1 MPMPSIRH
9 RSARRAAVR
18 RAVLLSVAVSV
29 SGALLLTS
37 CTGEDLGPADGA
49 EDAETAG
56 PVGTR
61 RIVDA
66 RGRSVEVPLSP
77 RRVVTLSRPTLD
89 AALALG
95 VEPYGTAVFAADGD
109 RTPPYL
115 ADRAVPARVVAEEG
129 RVRYGRLAALEPDLI
144 LVDGSTRAV
153 DDLAAL
159 QAVAPTVVTSTGR
172 HGWKEAFTATAE
184 ALNMASA
191 AQQVLGR
198 YGTELAETARAVEP
212 ELAGTGRS
220 VGVVRWADGGLARPA
235 DGDHVRSTLESLGL
249 RRAPGSGTDGD
260 WVFFGVRGA
269 GRGEAVRTFGAART
283 RPVLAPLAKADE
295 EHRVAVV
302 DGSAWEGPGGPIAA
316 RTVLNDVREAVTAPS
331 G

>member
-9 RSARRAAVR
+9 RSVPGAAVR

-29 SGALLLTS
+29 SGALLLTG

-49 EDAETAG
+49 EDGEVTG

-77 RRVVTLSRPTLD
+77 RRVVTLSRSTLD

-95 VEPYGTAVFAADGD
+95 VEPYGTAVFSADGD

-129 RVRYGRLAALEPDLI
+129 RVRIERLEALEPDLI
-144 LVDGSTRAV
+144 LVDESTRAV

-159 QAVAPTVVTSTGR
+159 HAVAPTVVTSTSGY
-172 HGWKEAFTATAE
+172 GWKNAFTATAE

-191 AQQVLGR
+191 AQQVLSR
-198 YGTELAETARAVEP
+198 YGTELAETARVVEP

-220 VGVVRWADGGLARPA
+220 VGVVRWADGRLARTA
-235 DGDHVRSTLESLGL
+235 DGDHVRTTLESLGL
-249 RRAPGSGTDGD
+249 HRAPGSGTAGD

-269 GRGEAVRTFGAART
+269 GRGEAVKTFG
-283 RPVLAPLAKADE
+283 
-295 EHRVAVV
+295 
-302 DGSAWEGPGGPIAA
+302 
-316 RTVLNDVREAVTAPS
+316 TA
-331 G
+331 

>member
-1 MPMPSIRH
+1 MPMPSIRQ
-9 RSARRAAVR
+9 RPARRAVR
-18 RAVLLSVAVSV
+18 RAVLMSVAVSV
-29 SGALLLTS
+29 SGALLLTG

-66 RGRSVEVPLSP
+66 RGRAVEVPLSP
-77 RRVVTLSRPTLD
+77 RRVVTLSRSTLD

-95 VEPYGTAVFAADGD
+95 VEPYGTAVFASDGD

-129 RVRYGRLAALEPDLI
+129 RVHGKRLAALEPDLI
-144 LVDGSTRAV
+144 LLDESTRAV

-159 QAVAPTVVTSTGR
+159 QAVAPTVVTSRSGD
-172 HGWKEAFTATAE
+172 GWKDAFTATAQ
-184 ALNMASA
+184 ALNMVTA
-191 AQQVLGR
+191 AQQVLST
-198 YGTELAETARAVEP
+198 YGTELAETARVVGP
-212 ELAGTGRS
+212 RLAATGRT
-220 VGVVRWADGGLARPA
+220 VGVVRWADGELARPA
-235 DGDHVRSTLESLGL
+235 AADHVGSTLRSLGL
-249 RRAPGSGTDGD
+249 RRAPGSGTAGD
-260 WVFFGVRGA
+260 WVFLGVRGED
-269 GRGEAVRTFGAART
+269 RGEAVKTLGTART
-283 RPVLAPLAKADE
+283 RPALAPLSKADE
-295 EHRVAVV
+295 KHRVAVV

-316 RTVLNDVREAVTAPS
+316 RTVLDDVRRALAPT